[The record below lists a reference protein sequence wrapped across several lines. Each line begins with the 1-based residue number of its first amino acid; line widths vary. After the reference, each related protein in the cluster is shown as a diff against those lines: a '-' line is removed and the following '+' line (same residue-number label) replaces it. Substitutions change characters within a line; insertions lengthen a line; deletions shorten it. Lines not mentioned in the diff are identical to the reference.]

1 MIFSLFKIIL
11 LGMLYSIYT
20 KAKNAILP
28 ASTWGILSIFM
39 PGYLNKTMGINIFI
53 SASIAF
59 IVAYG
64 VFALARHLY
73 TSMWELPVIVLGI
86 VLLWII

>member
-1 MIFSLFKIIL
+1 
-11 LGMLYSIYT
+11 
-20 KAKNAILP
+20 
-28 ASTWGILSIFM
+28 M
-39 PGYLNKTMGINIFI
+39 PGYFNQTMGINIFI
-53 SASIAF
+53 SAGIAF